1 MTQQA
6 SIAVDLTTR
15 ASDSS
20 VERRAFKFWPL
31 LLAVAIVAVVALIA
45 DSSLTP
51 DQRMAAFLQS
61 GMYP

>member
-6 SIAVDLTTR
+6 SMAVDLTTR

>member
-6 SIAVDLTTR
+6 SIAADLTTR
-15 ASDSS
+15 ASDST
-20 VERRAFKFWPL
+20 VDGRAFKFWPL
-31 LLAVAIVAVVALIA
+31 ILVVAIVAVVALIA
-45 DSSLTP
+45 DSFLTP